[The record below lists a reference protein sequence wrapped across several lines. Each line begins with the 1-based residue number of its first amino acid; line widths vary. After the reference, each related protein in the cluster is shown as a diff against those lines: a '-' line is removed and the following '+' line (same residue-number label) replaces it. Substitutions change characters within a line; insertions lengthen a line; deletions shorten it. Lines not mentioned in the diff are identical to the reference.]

1 MRRGNGAAARDRER
15 KQGCKRAALRTRAIS
30 GLQSEAALQSTS
42 RFLRKIACFSCAFLG
57 RMPTQSFL
65 RSRYEGV
72 EHQFMNRSSAIQS
85 ANGSEKAFTTTHW
98 SVVLEAQGESP
109 AAQRALEILC
119 RTYWR
124 PLYGFVRR
132 HGLGREE
139 AQDLVQ
145 EFFAR
150 LLEHRNLD
158 TVRREKGRLRSYL
171 LVSLKRFL
179 AAERH
184 RASGVKRYESG
195 PHIPLDELLESEA
208 ADFELTETW
217 SADRLYERHWALAVL
232 EQVLGRLESEYQA
245 AGNAVLFDR
254 LKEFLVG
261 EKRLRTQ
268 AEIATELG
276 MTENAVKQAFH
287 RFRQRYRLLL
297 REEIAHT
304 VAQAGDVE
312 GELRHLVSVLRG

>member
-1 MRRGNGAAARDRER
+1 MNG
-15 KQGCKRAALRTRAIS
+15 
-30 GLQSEAALQSTS
+30 
-42 RFLRKIACFSCAFLG
+42 
-57 RMPTQSFL
+57 
-65 RSRYEGV
+65 
-72 EHQFMNRSSAIQS
+72 SSAIQS
-85 ANGSEKAFTTTHW
+85 ANGGAMAFTTTHW
-98 SVVLEAQGESP
+98 SLVLEAQGETP

-158 TVRREKGRLRSYL
+158 AVRREKGRLRSYL

-179 AAERH
+179 ATERH
-184 RASGVKRYESG
+184 RARGVKRYESG
-195 PHIPLDELLESEA
+195 PHIPLDELLESEIG
-208 ADFELTETW
+208 DFELTETW

-232 EQVLGRLESEYQA
+232 EQVLGRLESEYRE
-245 AGNAVLFDR
+245 AGNAVLFER

-261 EKRLRTQ
+261 EPGLRTQ
-268 AEIATELG
+268 AQIATELG

-297 REEIAHT
+297 RQEIAHT

>member
-1 MRRGNGAAARDRER
+1 MNGSA
-15 KQGCKRAALRTRAIS
+15 
-30 GLQSEAALQSTS
+30 
-42 RFLRKIACFSCAFLG
+42 
-57 RMPTQSFL
+57 
-65 RSRYEGV
+65 
-72 EHQFMNRSSAIQS
+72 AIQS
-85 ANGSEKAFTTTHW
+85 ANGGGMAFTTTHW
-98 SVVLEAQGESP
+98 SIVLEAQGETP

-139 AQDLVQ
+139 AQDVVQ

-158 TVRREKGRLRSYL
+158 AVRREKGRLRSYL
-171 LVSLKRFL
+171 LVSLRRFL
-179 AAERH
+179 ATEQH
-184 RASGVKRYESG
+184 RASGVKRYETG
-195 PHIPLDELLESEA
+195 PHIPLDELLESEV
-208 ADFELTETW
+208 ADLELTETW

-232 EQVLGRLESEYQA
+232 EQVLSRLESEYRE
-245 AGNAVLFDR
+245 AGNAALFDR

-261 EKRLRTQ
+261 EQGRPRQ

-287 RFRQRYRLLL
+287 RFRQRYRVLL

-304 VAQAGDVE
+304 VAQAGDIE
-312 GELRHLVSVLRG
+312 GELRHLVSVLRT

>member
-1 MRRGNGAAARDRER
+1 MNNS
-15 KQGCKRAALRTRAIS
+15 S
-30 GLQSEAALQSTS
+30 G
-42 RFLRKIACFSCAFLG
+42 
-57 RMPTQSFL
+57 
-65 RSRYEGV
+65 
-72 EHQFMNRSSAIQS
+72 IQS
-85 ANGSEKAFTTTHW
+85 ANGGAMAFTTTHW
-98 SVVLEAQGESP
+98 SIVLEAQGETP

-145 EFFAR
+145 DFFAR
-150 LLEHRNLD
+150 LLEHKNLD
-158 TVRREKGRLRSYL
+158 AVRREKGRLRSYL

-184 RASGVKRYESG
+184 RDSGVKRYESG
-195 PHIPLDELLESEA
+195 PHIPLDELLESDV

-232 EQVLGRLESEYQA
+232 EQVLGRLESEYRA
-245 AGNAVLFDR
+245 VGNTALFDR
-254 LKEFLVG
+254 LKEFLVA
-261 EKRLRTQ
+261 EKGLRTQ

-287 RFRQRYRLLL
+287 RFRQRYRVLL

-304 VAQAGDVE
+304 VAQPGDVE
-312 GELRHLVSVLRG
+312 EELRYLVSVLRS

>member
-1 MRRGNGAAARDRER
+1 
-15 KQGCKRAALRTRAIS
+15 
-30 GLQSEAALQSTS
+30 
-42 RFLRKIACFSCAFLG
+42 
-57 RMPTQSFL
+57 
-65 RSRYEGV
+65 
-72 EHQFMNRSSAIQS
+72 MNSSPAIQS
-85 ANGSEKAFTTTHW
+85 ADGGAMAFTTTHW
-98 SVVLEAQGESP
+98 SLVLEAQGESP
-109 AAQRALEILC
+109 AARKALEILC

-145 EFFAR
+145 DFFAR
-150 LLEHRNLD
+150 LLEHGNLD

-179 AAERH
+179 TSEQH
-184 RASGVKRYESG
+184 RARTVKRYESG
-195 PHIPLDELLESEA
+195 PYIPLDELLES
-208 ADFELTETW
+208 DVTDVELVETL
-217 SADRLYERHWALAVL
+217 SADRLYERRWALAVL
-232 EQVLGRLESEYQA
+232 EQVLGRLESEYEA
-245 AGNAVLFDR
+245 ARNSALFDQ

-261 EKRLRTQ
+261 ERGRPSQ

-287 RFRQRYRLLL
+287 RLRQRYRVLL

-304 VAQAGDVE
+304 VAQPGDVE
-312 GELRHLVSVLRG
+312 DELRHLVAVLRW

>member
-1 MRRGNGAAARDRER
+1 MNGSA
-15 KQGCKRAALRTRAIS
+15 
-30 GLQSEAALQSTS
+30 
-42 RFLRKIACFSCAFLG
+42 
-57 RMPTQSFL
+57 
-65 RSRYEGV
+65 
-72 EHQFMNRSSAIQS
+72 AIQT
-85 ANGSEKAFTTTHW
+85 ANGGVMAFTTTHW

-124 PLYGFVRR
+124 PLYGFARR
-132 HGLGREE
+132 QGLAREE
-139 AQDLVQ
+139 AQDLIQ
-145 EFFAR
+145 DFFAR

-158 TVRREKGRLRSYL
+158 MVRREKGRLRSYL

-179 AAERH
+179 ASEQH
-184 RASGVKRYESG
+184 RASGVKRYETG
-195 PHIPLDELLESEA
+195 PHIPLEELLESEA
-208 ADFELTETW
+208 ADFELAETW

-232 EQVLGRLESEYQA
+232 EQVLGRLESEYRA
-245 AGNAVLFDR
+245 AGKGALFDR

-261 EKRLRTQ
+261 EKGRPLQ
-268 AEIATELG
+268 VEIGAELG

-312 GELRHLVSVLRG
+312 GELRHLVSVLRT

>member
-1 MRRGNGAAARDRER
+1 MTRHQEVAASRPSYFKSTTAKQLAPSGCTKPRPIHARFCGLDFGGNFYLNRSVSAAEDSESVRELTAVGSAAAGEH
-15 KQGCKRAALRTRAIS
+15 AAAS
-30 GLQSEAALQSTS
+30 
-42 RFLRKIACFSCAFLG
+42 
-57 RMPTQSFL
+57 
-65 RSRYEGV
+65 
-72 EHQFMNRSSAIQS
+72 
-85 ANGSEKAFTTTHW
+85 FTTTHW
-98 SVVLEAQGESP
+98 SVVLEAQGETP

-124 PLYGFVRR
+124 PLYGFARR
-132 HGLGREE
+132 QALTREE

-158 TVRREKGRLRSYL
+158 AVRREKGRLRSYL

-179 AAERH
+179 ATERH

-195 PHIPLDELLESEA
+195 PHIPLDELLESEI
-208 ADFELTETW
+208 ADFELAETW

-232 EQVLGRLESEYQA
+232 DQVLGRLESEYRA
-245 AGNAVLFDR
+245 AGRAQLFDR
-254 LKEFLVG
+254 LKEFLIG
-261 EKRLRTQ
+261 ERGRPTQ
-268 AEIATELG
+268 AQIATGLG
-276 MTENAVKQAFH
+276 TTENAVKQAFH
-287 RFRQRYRLLL
+287 RLRQRYRVLL

-312 GELRHLVSVLRG
+312 DELRHLISVLRG

>member
-1 MRRGNGAAARDRER
+1 MNGSSVIQSGNGGAA
-15 KQGCKRAALRTRAIS
+15 S
-30 GLQSEAALQSTS
+30 
-42 RFLRKIACFSCAFLG
+42 
-57 RMPTQSFL
+57 
-65 RSRYEGV
+65 
-72 EHQFMNRSSAIQS
+72 
-85 ANGSEKAFTTTHW
+85 FTTTHW
-98 SVVLEAQGESP
+98 SVVLEAQGETP
-109 AAQRALEILC
+109 TAQRALEILC

-124 PLYGFVRR
+124 PLYAFARR
-132 HGLGREE
+132 QGLTREE
-139 AQDLVQ
+139 AQDVIQ

-158 TVRREKGRLRSYL
+158 AVRREKGRLRSYL

-195 PHIPLDELLESEA
+195 PHIPLDELFASEV
-208 ADFELTETW
+208 ADFELAETW

-232 EQVLGRLESEYQA
+232 EQVLGRLESEYRA

-261 EKRLRTQ
+261 EPGLRTQ
-268 AEIATELG
+268 AEVATELG

>member
-1 MRRGNGAAARDRER
+1 MNG
-15 KQGCKRAALRTRAIS
+15 S
-30 GLQSEAALQSTS
+30 
-42 RFLRKIACFSCAFLG
+42 
-57 RMPTQSFL
+57 P
-65 RSRYEGV
+65 
-72 EHQFMNRSSAIQS
+72 AIQS
-85 ANGSEKAFTTTHW
+85 ANGGAMTFTTTHW
-98 SVVLEAQGESP
+98 SIVLEAQGETP
-109 AAQRALEILC
+109 AAQKALEILC

-124 PLYGFVRR
+124 PLYGFVRKQ
-132 HGLGREE
+132 GLGREE

-179 AAERH
+179 ATERH

-195 PHIPLDELLESEA
+195 PHIPLDELLKSEF
-208 ADFELTETW
+208 ADFELAETW

-232 EQVLGRLESEYQA
+232 EQVLTRLESEYRA
-245 AGNAVLFDR
+245 VGNAALFDQ

-261 EKRLRTQ
+261 ERGRPTQ

-287 RFRQRYRLLL
+287 RFRQRYRVLL

-304 VAQAGDVE
+304 VVQAGDVE

>member
-1 MRRGNGAAARDRER
+1 VSAAEDSESVRELIAVGSAAAGRH
-15 KQGCKRAALRTRAIS
+15 AAAS
-30 GLQSEAALQSTS
+30 
-42 RFLRKIACFSCAFLG
+42 
-57 RMPTQSFL
+57 
-65 RSRYEGV
+65 
-72 EHQFMNRSSAIQS
+72 
-85 ANGSEKAFTTTHW
+85 FTTTHW
-98 SVVLEAQGESP
+98 SVVLEAQGETP

-132 HGLGREE
+132 HGVGREE

-158 TVRREKGRLRSYL
+158 AVRREKGRLRSYL

-179 AAERH
+179 ATERH
-184 RASGVKRYESG
+184 RANGVKRYESG
-195 PHIPLDELLESEA
+195 AHIPLDELFESEV

-232 EQVLGRLESEYQA
+232 EQVLDRLESEYGA
-245 AGNAVLFDR
+245 AGNAMLFGR

-261 EKRLRTQ
+261 EPGLRPQ

-287 RFRQRYRLLL
+287 RFRQRYRTLL

-304 VAQAGDVE
+304 VAQPGDVE
-312 GELRHLVSVLRG
+312 GELRHLVSVLRR

>member
-1 MRRGNGAAARDRER
+1 VSLLGQNDLLSFCFFRQNADAVVLRQKGYGGMEHQLMNGA
-15 KQGCKRAALRTRAIS
+15 
-30 GLQSEAALQSTS
+30 
-42 RFLRKIACFSCAFLG
+42 
-57 RMPTQSFL
+57 P
-65 RSRYEGV
+65 
-72 EHQFMNRSSAIQS
+72 AIQS
-85 ANGSEKAFTTTHW
+85 ANGGAMAFTTTHW
-98 SVVLEAQGESP
+98 SVVLDAQGESP

-132 HGLGREE
+132 HGVGREE

-158 TVRREKGRLRSYL
+158 TVRQEKGRLRSYL

-179 AAERH
+179 ASEQH
-184 RASGVKRYESG
+184 RAGGVKRYESG
-195 PHIPLDELLESEA
+195 PHIPLDELLQSEVT
-208 ADFELTETW
+208 DFELAETL
-217 SADRLYERHWALAVL
+217 SADRLYERRWALAVL
-232 EQVLGRLESEYQA
+232 EQVLTRLETEYQA
-245 AGNAVLFDR
+245 MDNAALFDR

-261 EKRLRTQ
+261 ERGRPTQ
-268 AEIATELG
+268 AEIGAELG

-297 REEIAHT
+297 RDEIAHT
-304 VAQAGDVE
+304 VTAPGDVE
-312 GELRHLVSVLRG
+312 DELRHLVSVLRG

>member
-1 MRRGNGAAARDRER
+1 MNG
-15 KQGCKRAALRTRAIS
+15 S
-30 GLQSEAALQSTS
+30 
-42 RFLRKIACFSCAFLG
+42 
-57 RMPTQSFL
+57 P
-65 RSRYEGV
+65 
-72 EHQFMNRSSAIQS
+72 AIQS
-85 ANGSEKAFTTTHW
+85 ADGDAMAFTTTHW

-109 AAQRALEILC
+109 AAQKALEILC
-119 RTYWR
+119 CTYWR
-124 PLYGFVRR
+124 PLYGFARR
-132 HGLGREE
+132 QGLTREE
-139 AQDLVQ
+139 AQDLIQ
-145 EFFAR
+145 DFFAR

-179 AAERH
+179 ASEQH
-184 RASGVKRYESG
+184 RASGVKRYETGS
-195 PHIPLDELLESEA
+195 HIDLDELLESEA

-232 EQVLGRLESEYQA
+232 EQVLGRLESEYRE
-245 AGNAVLFDR
+245 AGNAVLFER

-261 EKRLRTQ
+261 EPGLRTQ
-268 AEIATELG
+268 AQIATELG

>member
-1 MRRGNGAAARDRER
+1 MNGSA
-15 KQGCKRAALRTRAIS
+15 
-30 GLQSEAALQSTS
+30 
-42 RFLRKIACFSCAFLG
+42 
-57 RMPTQSFL
+57 
-65 RSRYEGV
+65 
-72 EHQFMNRSSAIQS
+72 AIQT
-85 ANGSEKAFTTTHW
+85 ANGGVMAFTTTHW

-109 AAQRALEILC
+109 AAKRALEILC

-124 PLYGFVRR
+124 PLYGFARR
-132 HGLGREE
+132 QGLAREE
-139 AQDLVQ
+139 AQDLIQ
-145 EFFAR
+145 DFFAR

-158 TVRREKGRLRSYL
+158 MVRREKGRLRSYL

-179 AAERH
+179 ASEQH
-184 RASGVKRYESG
+184 RASGVKRYETG
-195 PHIPLDELLESEA
+195 PHIPLEELLESEA
-208 ADFELTETW
+208 ADFELAETW

-232 EQVLGRLESEYQA
+232 EQVLGRLESEYRA
-245 AGNAVLFDR
+245 AGKGALFDR

-261 EKRLRTQ
+261 EKGRPLQ
-268 AEIATELG
+268 VEIGAELG

-312 GELRHLVSVLRG
+312 GELRHLVSVLRT